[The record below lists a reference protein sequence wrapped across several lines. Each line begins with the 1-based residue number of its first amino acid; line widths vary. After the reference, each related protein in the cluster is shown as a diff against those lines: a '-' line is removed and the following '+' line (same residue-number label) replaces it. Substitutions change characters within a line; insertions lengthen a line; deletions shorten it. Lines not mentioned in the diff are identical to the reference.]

1 MDNKAYEQYRQAN
14 PEVNTPLSTYEDV
27 DLFDGNF
34 THTEMVICGVFLV
47 LAIYATYKI
56 FSKKKKSH
64 SDDAAASSSERKQ

>member
-14 PEVNTPLSTYEDV
+14 PEVNTPLSTYQDV

-34 THTEMVICGVFLV
+34 THTEMAICGVFLV

-56 FSKKKKSH
+56 FSKKKKPR
-64 SDDAAASSSERKQ
+64 SDDPSSSEREQ

>member
-14 PEVNTPLSTYEDV
+14 PEVNTPLSTYQDV

-34 THTEMVICGVFLV
+34 THTEMAICGVFLV

-56 FSKKKKSH
+56 FPKKKKPRN
-64 SDDAAASSSERKQ
+64 DDPSSSEREQ

>member
-34 THTEMVICGVFLV
+34 TNTEMAICGVFLV
-47 LAIYATYKI
+47 LAIYACYKI

-64 SDDAAASSSERKQ
+64 SDDAASSDKREQ